1 MWLLECDQ
9 HFQRA
14 APQTVYNPREE
25 RAMDDLFQDADII
38 SVYTR
43 EDAIRDGVLVRLDVR
58 ASGEPLDICFTAN
71 LWAVYGADD
80 IHRLRTTLI
89 MAGLTRLNQPDP
101 EDLPGVRKLR
111 VIVEDRIWV
120 VWDTD
125 GAITFM
131 RPEDY

>member
-1 MWLLECDQ
+1 
-9 HFQRA
+9 
-14 APQTVYNPREE
+14 
-25 RAMDDLFQDADII
+25 MDDLFQDADII